1 MDSQPGVAK
10 VVKTRGPDWLVT
22 AATVARRFYLEGRS
36 KVDIADEL
44 GVSRFQ
50 VARMLDEAQR
60 LGMVRVSIELPSAL
74 DAARSDQLQRHLG
87 LRRVIV
93 VDVADQPEEQT
104 RQAVGA
110 VMAGLLGELVEEDQT
125 LGVACSRTIVQMV
138 SSVESLAPCTVVQ
151 IGGTM
156 AGTDPDLGGAEI
168 VSRLARV
175 SGGQGH
181 PVYAPLLVRDASLV
195 AGLRAE
201 SGIAATVARYDRL
214 DVAVV
219 PIGGWSATTSTVH
232 GALTRA
238 ERADARRR
246 GVVGE
251 VTGRLFD
258 ADGRHPAVPVDDRL
272 MAITLEQLRAVPLVL
287 GSAYGAERAVAVRA
301 AVRGGLVDVLV
312 LDSSAADAV
321 LALDPP

>member
-1 MDSQPGVAK
+1 MTSQPGTAR
-10 VVKTRGPDWLVT
+10 VVKARGPDWLVT

-60 LGMVRVSIELPSAL
+60 IGMVRVSIELPTAL
-74 DAARSDQLQRHLG
+74 DAALSDQLQRRLG

-93 VDVADQPEEQT
+93 VDVADQADDRT
-104 RQAVGA
+104 RQAVGT
-110 VMAGLLGELVEEDQT
+110 VLAGLLGELVQEDQT

-138 SSVESLAPCTVVQ
+138 ASVESLAPCTVVQ
-151 IGGTM
+151 ISGTM
-156 AGTDPDLGGAEI
+156 AGTDPDMGGAEI

-175 SGGQGH
+175 GGGQAH

-201 SGIAATVARYDRL
+201 SGIAQTVARYGRL
-214 DVAVV
+214 DAAVV
-219 PIGGWSATTSTVH
+219 PIGGWSPTTSTVH
-232 GALTRA
+232 GALSRA

-258 ADGRHPAVPVDDRL
+258 VDGRHREGPVDDRL
-272 MAITLEQLRAVPLVL
+272 MAITLDQLRAVPLVL
-287 GSAYGAERAVAVRA
+287 ASAYGAERAVAVRA

-312 LDSSAADAV
+312 LDASVAHAL
-321 LALDPP
+321 LALESA